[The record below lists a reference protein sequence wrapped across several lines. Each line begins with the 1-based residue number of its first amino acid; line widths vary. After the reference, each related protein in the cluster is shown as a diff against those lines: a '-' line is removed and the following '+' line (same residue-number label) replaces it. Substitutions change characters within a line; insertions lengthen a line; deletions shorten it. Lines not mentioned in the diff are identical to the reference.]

1 VSPNAAGLVALEAGK
16 GTRWLLRRSGRGG
29 TSLPGLVAERIH
41 PGLAGELAQH
51 IPNGSLLIT
60 GTNGKTT
67 STRMIVA
74 ALRGAGLAPITNRE
88 GSNMMRGIT
97 TVLLA
102 EASWRGR
109 LPASGKLIGIFE
121 VDEGHLPAV
130 IDGLAPRMILITN
143 LFRDQLDRYFEV
155 DFVAS
160 LWATALQR
168 LPASTTLILNADD
181 PLVAYLGESVS
192 NPVLYYGLE
201 DVRWGRSRL
210 QHSADSRRCP
220 RCMSD
225 LQYSLSFYAHLG
237 HYACVSCGWRRPTP
251 RLSAWHVEVAG
262 LDGSTIKLQTPWGP
276 QTLEVPLPGIF
287 NAYNAIAAAATSYS
301 LGVGPDVVKEAVGSV
316 TGAFGR
322 LERFDVD
329 GRRVLLA
336 LVKNPS
342 SFDQVTEILLRNR
355 STLRLVVALNDNT
368 QDSRDVSWIW
378 DVALEQLCGRLE
390 WVIASGHRAADL
402 AVRLKYAG
410 VLEGPSDGPPT
421 LSTIPSLKAAVN
433 EGLRRTPPGEEL
445 TIIATYTAMWAL
457 REGFVRRGHLMPFW
471 QA

>member
-1 VSPNAAGLVALEAGK
+1 MARSATGLVALEAGK

-41 PGLAGELAQH
+41 PRLAGELTQH

-74 ALRGAGLAPITNRE
+74 ALRGAGLTPLTNRE
-88 GSNMMRGIT
+88 GSNMLSGIT
-97 TVLLA
+97 TTLLA

-109 LPASGKLIGIFE
+109 LPASENLIGVFE
-121 VDEGHLPAV
+121 VDEGHLPRV
-130 IDGLAPRMILITN
+130 IDGLSPRMLLITN

-168 LPASTTLILNADD
+168 LPPATTLILNADD

-201 DVRWGRSRL
+201 DARWGRSQL

-220 RCMSD
+220 RCASD
-225 LQYSLSFYAHLG
+225 LQYSRSFYAHLG
-237 HYACVSCGWRRPTP
+237 HYACVACGWRRPTP
-251 RLSAWHVEVAG
+251 RLSAWHVEIRG
-262 LDGSTIKLQTPWGP
+262 LDGSTLKLQTPWGP
-276 QTLEVPLPGIF
+276 QTLEVPLPGLF
-287 NAYNAIAAAATSYS
+287 NAYNAIAAAATAYS
-301 LGVGPDVVKEAVGSV
+301 LGVRPNFVKEAVGAVS
-316 TGAFGR
+316 GAFGR
-322 LERFDVD
+322 LERFELD

-355 STLRLVVALNDNT
+355 STLRLVLALNDNG

-378 DVALEQLCGRLE
+378 DVAFEQLCGRLE

-402 AVRLKYAG
+402 ALRLKYAG
-410 VLEGPSDGPPT
+410 VLEGPSDGRPT
-421 LSTIPSLKAAVN
+421 LSTVPALPDAVE
-433 EGLRRTPPGEEL
+433 EGLRRTPPDEEL

-457 REGFVRRGHLMPFW
+457 RDGFVRRGQLVPFW

>member
-1 VSPNAAGLVALEAGK
+1 MSPTAAGLVALEAGK

-41 PGLAGELAQH
+41 PRLAGELAQH
-51 IPNGSLLIT
+51 ISNGSLLIT

-74 ALRGAGLAPITNRE
+74 AVRGAGLTPLTNRE
-88 GSNMMRGIT
+88 GSNMLRGIT
-97 TVLLA
+97 TTLLA

-109 LPASGKLIGIFE
+109 LPVSEQLIGIFE

-160 LWATALQR
+160 LWATAFQR
-168 LPASTTLILNADD
+168 LPPSTTLILNADD

-201 DVRWGRSRL
+201 DGRWGRSQL

-220 RCMSD
+220 RCASD
-225 LQYSLSFYAHLG
+225 LQYSRSFYAHLG
-237 HYACVSCGWRRPTP
+237 HYACAACGWHRPTP
-251 RLSAWHVEVAG
+251 RLSAWQVEVEG
-262 LDGSTIKLQTPWGP
+262 LEGSTIKLQTPWGP
-276 QTLEVPLPGIF
+276 QTLAVPLPGLF
-287 NAYNAIAAAATSYS
+287 NAYNAIAAAATAYS
-301 LGVGPDVVKEAVGSV
+301 LGVRPDVVREAVGDV
-316 TGAFGR
+316 PGAFGR
-322 LERFDVD
+322 LERFELD

-336 LVKNPS
+336 LVKNPC
-342 SFDQVTEILLRNR
+342 SFDQVTEILLRTR
-355 STLRLVVALNDNT
+355 STLRLVLALNDNG

-378 DVALEQLCGRLE
+378 DVGFEQLCGRLE

-410 VLEGPSDGPPT
+410 VLEGASGDLQM
-421 LSTIPSLKAAVN
+421 LSTVPSLADAADQ
-433 EGLRRTPPGEEL
+433 GLRRTPPGQEL
-445 TIIATYTAMWAL
+445 TTIATYTAMWAL
-457 REGFVRRGHLMPFW
+457 REMFVRRGHLVPFW

>member
-1 VSPNAAGLVALEAGK
+1 MSPTAAGLVALEAGK

-29 TSLPGLVAERIH
+29 TSLPGLIAERIH
-41 PGLAGELAQH
+41 PRLAGELAQG
-51 IPNGSLLIT
+51 IRNGSLLIT

-74 ALRGAGLAPITNRE
+74 ALRGAGLIPLTNRE
-88 GSNMMRGIT
+88 GSNMLRGIT
-97 TVLLA
+97 TTLVA
-102 EASWRGR
+102 AASWRGR
-109 LPASGKLIGIFE
+109 LPASDQLIGVFE

-130 IDGLAPRMILITN
+130 IDALSPRMLLITN

-160 LWATALQR
+160 LWATAFQR
-168 LPASTTLILNADD
+168 LPAATTLILNADD

-201 DVRWGRSRL
+201 DGRWGRSQL

-220 RCMSD
+220 RCASD
-225 LQYSLSFYAHLG
+225 LQYSRSFYAHLG
-237 HYACVSCGWRRPTP
+237 HYACAACGWHRPTP
-251 RLSAWHVEVAG
+251 RLSAWDVEIGG
-262 LDGSTIKLQTPWGP
+262 LEGSTIKLQTPWGP
-276 QTLEVPLPGIF
+276 QTLEVPLPGLF
-287 NAYNAIAAAATSYS
+287 NAYNAIAAAATAYS
-301 LGVGPDVVKEAVGSV
+301 LGVRPDAVKAAVGDV
-316 TGAFGR
+316 PGAFGR
-322 LERFDVD
+322 LERFELD

-355 STLRLVVALNDNT
+355 STLRLVLALNDNG

-378 DVALEQLCGRLE
+378 DVAIEQLCGRLA

-402 AVRLKYAG
+402 ALRLKYAG
-410 VLEGPSDGPPT
+410 VLEGPPDGRPA
-421 LSTIPSLKAAVN
+421 LSTMPVLADAVD

-457 REGFVRRGHLMPFW
+457 RERFVRRGHLAPFW